1 MTIRVKNLKGTSE
14 LSCKC
19 GTWLRHWERRTGR
32 DAAICLVVPCKQQSD
47 LVGAHVIKVGSK
59 DKNRYIVPM
68 CQAHNMSEQDL
79 RVDDK
84 ALAPANKQ
92 STCE

>member
-1 MTIRVKNLKGTSE
+1 MTIFVKNLKGTSE

-32 DAAICLVVPCKQQSD
+32 EAEICLVVPCKQRSD

-59 DKNRYIVPM
+59 DKGIYIVPM

-92 STCE
+92 NTCE